1 MMKSFIFFT
10 NQGYTQDP
18 NHKEIPNMQIL
29 GDGVGNNVIEAF
41 TFFKR
46 NQSYLSEF
54 AFKEVI
60 ALEYVGDFIRHLEL

>member
-1 MMKSFIFFT
+1 MKNFILFT
-10 NQGYTQDP
+10 DEGFTYDP
-18 NHKEIPNMQIL
+18 SDKEISNMQIL
-29 GDGVGNNVIEAF
+29 GNGSGNNIQEAF
-41 TFFKR
+41 KNFKQ

>member
-1 MMKSFIFFT
+1 MKSYIFFT
-10 NQGYTQDP
+10 NEGFTQDS
-18 NHKEIPNMQIL
+18 NHKDIPNMQIL
-29 GDGVGNNVIEAF
+29 GAGDGIDILEAF
-41 TFFKR
+41 KNFKH